1 METAKQKLIEI
12 EQMFD
17 YEKNEFW
24 KSHKI
29 WSEIILNFNS
39 HLRNSQQRIFWDEV
53 LNEYLKKYTK

>member
-24 KSHKI
+24 KSYKI
-29 WSEIILNFNS
+29 WTEIILHFNS
-39 HLRNSQQRIFWDEV
+39 HKRKSQQRIFWDEV
-53 LNEYLKKYTK
+53 LNEYHKKYTK